1 MGPVAR
7 TPEVVSRRAL
17 NRALLARQML
27 LRPVK
32 LSAAAAIERLV
43 GMQAQAPNL
52 PYVGLWARLQ
62 GFHHEELSELMRS
75 RRAVRTS
82 LMRNT
87 IHLVTTEDARR
98 LKPIFQPLHER
109 GFFRGSPWGRDL
121 KTMNPDRLLEAG
133 REIMGE
139 RPHTVAELA
148 RLLAPRFPDYDSL
161 SLAYGV
167 RYMLPMVF
175 TTPRGIWQAGGPV
188 ALTTVHAWLGDSAT
202 TAITPEDLVLRY
214 LAAFGPA
221 SPADMRAWS
230 GLAMRPAFE
239 KLGNRLVTVRDEHG
253 IELFDLPKS
262 PRPAANTAA
271 PVLFL
276 PDYDNILLAHADRT
290 RIMAPGQHLGL
301 FSSNGIMK
309 GSVLVDGF
317 VRASW
322 KPVKEKTGTTLAIT
336 PFEESI
342 RNQDRAPVTAEGL
355 RLLAFLAPGER
366 HKIEFGDAKTG
377 ATPPPKPV
385 AGARSRPRALPA
397 TRPAPR
403 RRPRPPS
410 GSTASRRRA

>member
-1 MGPVAR
+1 VAR
-7 TPEVVSRRAL
+7 AQEVLGRRAL

-62 GFHHEELSELMRS
+62 DFRHEELSDLVRS

-87 IHLVTTEDARR
+87 IHLVTTEDALR
-98 LKPIFQPLHER
+98 LKPLFQPLHER

-121 KTMNPDRLLEAG
+121 KSMNPDALLEAG
-133 REIMGE
+133 REIMGGDQP
-139 RPHTVAELA
+139 RTIAELA
-148 RLLAPRFPDYDSL
+148 RLLAPRFPDHDAL

-167 RYMLPMVF
+167 RYLLPMVF
-175 TTPRGIWQAGGPV
+175 ATPRGIWQAGGPV
-188 ALTTVHAWLGDSAT
+188 TLTTVEAWLGRSAGP
-202 TAITPEDLVLRY
+202 AIAPEELVLRY

-221 SPADMRAWS
+221 SAADVRAWS

-239 KLGNRLVTVRDEHG
+239 KLRPRLATFRDEYG
-253 IELFDLPKS
+253 RELFDLSKA
-262 PRPAANTAA
+262 PRPAADTAA
-271 PVLFL
+271 PVRFL

-317 VRASW
+317 VRAGW
-322 KPVKEKTGTTLAIT
+322 KPERGDGVTALVVT
-336 PFEESI
+336 PFEEPI
-342 RNQDRAPVTAEGL
+342 RRQDRAPVTKEGL
-355 RLLAFLAPGER
+355 RLLAFLAPGEK
-366 HKIEFGDAKTG
+366 HHVEFGAV
-377 ATPPPKPV
+377 KPGP
-385 AGARSRPRALPA
+385 ASQRSPMKKV
-397 TRPAPR
+397 
-403 RRPRPPS
+403 
-410 GSTASRRRA
+410 

>member
-1 MGPVAR
+1 VAR
-7 TPEVVSRRAL
+7 ASEVLSRRAL

-27 LRPVK
+27 LRPVR
-32 LSAAAAIERLV
+32 LSAAAALERLV

-62 GFHHEELSELMRS
+62 GFRHEELSELMRS

-87 IHLVTTEDARR
+87 IHLVTAEDARR
-98 LKPIFQPLHER
+98 LKPVFQPLHER

-121 KTMNPDRLLEAG
+121 KTMNPDQLLEAG

-139 RPHTVAELA
+139 RPRTIAELA
-148 RLLAPRFPDYDSL
+148 RLLAPRFPDRDAQ

-167 RYMLPMVF
+167 RYLLPMVF
-175 TTPRGIWQAGGPV
+175 ATPRGIWRAGGPV
-188 ALTTVHAWLGDSAT
+188 SLTTVDAWMGSSAVP
-202 TAITPEDLVLRY
+202 ALAPEALVLRY

-221 SPADMRAWS
+221 SAADMRAWS
-230 GLAMRPAFE
+230 GLAMRPAFDALRP
-239 KLGNRLVTVRDEHG
+239 KLATFRDEHG
-253 IELFDLPKS
+253 IELFDLPRS
-262 PRPAANTAA
+262 PRPAADSAV
-271 PVLFL
+271 PVRFL

-317 VRASW
+317 VRAGW
-322 KPVKEKTGTTLAIT
+322 KPIKDKGGTALIIT
-336 PFEESI
+336 PFDEPI
-342 RNQDRAPVTAEGL
+342 RRPDRAPVTTEGL
-355 RLLAFLAPGER
+355 RLLAFLAPGEK
-366 HKIEFGDAKTG
+366 HAVEFGEVKGG
-377 ATPPPKPV
+377 ATPPLATAASAALPHS
-385 AGARSRPRALPA
+385 GARPGP
-397 TRPAPR
+397 RPAPPG
-403 RRPRPPS
+403 RPRPPS

>member
-1 MGPVAR
+1 LG
-7 TPEVVSRRAL
+7 RRAL

-27 LRPVK
+27 LHPVK
-32 LSAAAAIERLV
+32 LSAATAIERLV

-52 PYVGLWARLQ
+52 PYVGLWARLH
-62 GFHHEELSELMRS
+62 GFRHEELSELIRS

-98 LKPIFQPLHER
+98 LKPLFQPLHER

-121 KTMNPDRLLEAG
+121 KSMNPDALLEAG

-139 RPHTVAELA
+139 RPRTIAELA
-148 RLLAPRFPDYDSL
+148 RLLAPRFPDHDAQ

-167 RYMLPMVF
+167 RYLLPMVF
-175 TTPRGIWQAGGPV
+175 ATPRGIWQAGGPV
-188 ALTTVHAWLGDSAT
+188 SLTTVEAWIGRST
-202 TAITPEDLVLRY
+202 GPAISPDDLVLRY

-230 GLAMRPAFE
+230 GLAMGPAFE
-239 KLGNRLVTVRDEHG
+239 KLRPRLTTFRDERE
-253 IELFDLPKS
+253 IELFDLPRS
-262 PRPAANTAA
+262 PRPGPETPA
-271 PVLFL
+271 PVRFL

-317 VRASW
+317 VRAGWIPARS
-322 KPVKEKTGTTLAIT
+322 KKDAALVVTA
-336 PFEESI
+336 FEEPI
-342 RNQDRAPVTAEGL
+342 RRQDQAPITEEGR

-366 HKIEFGDAKTG
+366 YRVEFGPVKR
-377 ATPPPKPV
+377 KPAA
-385 AGARSRPRALPA
+385 AGGSRPRALPVPRA
-397 TRPAPR
+397 APAS
-403 RRPRPPS
+403 RPRPPS
-410 GSTASRRRA
+410 GSTASRRHA

>member
-1 MGPVAR
+1 
-7 TPEVVSRRAL
+7 
-17 NRALLARQML
+17 ML

-62 GFHHEELSELMRS
+62 GFRPEELSELLRS

-87 IHLVTTEDARR
+87 IHLVTAEDARR

-121 KTMNPDRLLEAG
+121 KTMNPDALLEAG
-133 REIMGE
+133 REIMHE
-139 RPHTVAELA
+139 RPRTIAELA
-148 RLLAPRFPDYDSL
+148 RLLAPRFPEHDAQ

-175 TTPRGIWQAGGPV
+175 ATPRGIWQAGGPV
-188 ALTTVHAWLGDSAT
+188 ALTTVDAWLGRSSSP
-202 TAITPEDLVLRY
+202 AISPEDLVLRY

-221 SPADMRAWS
+221 SAADMRAWS
-230 GLAMRPAFE
+230 GLALRPAFE
-239 KLGNRLVTVRDEHG
+239 RLRPGLATFRDQNGN
-253 IELFDLPKS
+253 ELFDLPKS
-262 PRPAANTAA
+262 PRPAADTRV
-271 PVLFL
+271 PVCFL
-276 PDYDNILLAHADRT
+276 PDYDNILLGHADRT

-322 KPVKEKTGTTLAIT
+322 IPAKGKGETAMVVT
-336 PFEESI
+336 PFEEPI
-342 RNQDRAPVTAEGL
+342 RPQDRAPITEEGL
-355 RLLAFLAPGER
+355 RLLDLLAPGQR
-366 HKIEFGDAKTG
+366 HRVEFGPVKR
-377 ATPPPKPV
+377 KP
-385 AGARSRPRALPA
+385 AAAAPSRPRAPSA
-397 TRPAPR
+397 TRPAPPR
-403 RRPRPPS
+403 RLPRPS

>member
-1 MGPVAR
+1 VAR
-7 TPEVVSRRAL
+7 APEVLGRRAL

-32 LSAAAAIERLV
+32 LPAAAAIERLV

-62 GFHHEELSELMRS
+62 GFRTEELSELMQS

-87 IHLVTTEDARR
+87 IHLVTTEDARS

-121 KTMNPDRLLEAG
+121 KTMNPDALLEAG

-139 RPHTVAELA
+139 RPLTIAELA
-148 RLLAPRFPDYDSL
+148 RLLAPRFPDHDAQ

-175 TTPRGIWQAGGPV
+175 ATPRGIWGASGPV
-188 ALTTVHAWLGDSAT
+188 TLTTVEAWLGRSASP
-202 TAITPEDLVLRY
+202 AIAPEDLVLRY
-214 LAAFGPA
+214 LGAFGPA
-221 SPADMRAWS
+221 SVADMRAWS

-239 KLGNRLVTVRDEHG
+239 KLRSRLSTFRDEHG

-262 PRPAANTAA
+262 PRPAAETLV
-271 PVLFL
+271 PIRFL

-317 VRASW
+317 VRAGW
-322 KPVKEKTGTTLAIT
+322 KPVKEKTGTALVIT
-336 PFEESI
+336 PFDEPIRRQDAASI
-342 RNQDRAPVTAEGL
+342 RAEGL
-355 RLLAFLAPGER
+355 RLLAFLAPGEKHR
-366 HKIEFGDAKTG
+366 VEFGDVKG
-377 ATPPPKPV
+377 GPTPSPKP
-385 AGARSRPRALPA
+385 AGAAPPLPRALPA
-397 TRPAPR
+397 RPAPT

-410 GSTASRRRA
+410 GSTASQPRA